1 MNKELIEYYF
11 SINEKYHDEVYDL
24 INILEISIV
33 DEATAKMQEK
43 TLARLEEL
51 KKLSK

>member
-1 MNKELIEYYF
+1 MIEYYRD
-11 SINEKYHDEVYDL
+11 INEKYHDEVYKL

-33 DEATAKMQEK
+33 DEATEKEQEK
-43 TLARLEEL
+43 ALARLEEL